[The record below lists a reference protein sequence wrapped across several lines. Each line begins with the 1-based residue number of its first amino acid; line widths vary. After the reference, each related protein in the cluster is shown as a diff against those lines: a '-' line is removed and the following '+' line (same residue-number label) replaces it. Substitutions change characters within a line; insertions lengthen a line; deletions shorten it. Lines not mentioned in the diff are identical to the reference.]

1 MVPYEQDGVRV
12 SLTPLSNLTKNLKK
26 YLVSFQADTPT
37 QTVIDTLRGYIHE
50 YYTPEEE
57 TLKIE
62 VCFD

>member
-1 MVPYEQDGVRV
+1 MVPYEQDGVRIFD
-12 SLTPLSNLTKNLKK
+12 PAFNLTKNLKK